1 MLEQQLFD
9 EAKESVID
17 GDRETAVEIAHKGL
31 EAGIDPS
38 EFIEKGFIP
47 GILEIGQLFEDGEVF
62 LPEVMMAADAI
73 KEAVAVLND
82 RMEANGQKRE
92 EKGKILLATVEGD
105 LHDIGKGI
113 VASLLVANGFQVID
127 LGRDV
132 ANSKI
137 IEKAIEHQVDM
148 IGTSALLTTTMTKQ
162 QELEK
167 MLKEQGLREQFKTI
181 VGGAPVTSRWA
192 DKIGADAFAESA
204 ADGVRIAFDMM
215 KTKHDSM
222 P

>member
-137 IEKAIEHQVDM
+137 IEKAIEHKVDM
-148 IGTSALLTTTMTKQ
+148 IGTSALLTTTMTRQ
-162 QELEK
+162 QELEN
-167 MLKEQGLREQFKTI
+167 MLKEQGLKEQFKTV

-192 DKIGADAFAESA
+192 NKIGADAFAESG
-204 ADGVRIAFDMM
+204 ADGVRIAFDLM
-215 KTKHDSM
+215 KAKA
-222 P
+222 